1 MRAYIFISVDNSK
14 NRIIKIGI
22 FDVIR
27 EIESIIDD
35 YFGSDYYTEDIN
47 HTTYYYGDLE
57 IRIQIMLPTK
67 VNSLFFPCFL
77 LVILLIIMLISFSF
91 FCVFMS
97 SNNS

>member
-1 MRAYIFISVDNSK
+1 MRACIFINTDNSK

-57 IRIQIMLPTK
+57 IRIQIIVCERYLSVYEFEEFITNK
-67 VNSLFFPCFL
+67 IYNQ
-77 LVILLIIMLISFSF
+77 
-91 FCVFMS
+91 
-97 SNNS
+97 

>member
-1 MRAYIFISVDNSK
+1 MRAYILISVDNSK

-22 FDVIR
+22 FDVLR

-57 IRIQIMLPTK
+57 IRIQIIVCERCL
-67 VNSLFFPCFL
+67 S
-77 LVILLIIMLISFSF
+77 
-91 FCVFMS
+91 VFEFEEFIT
-97 SNNS
+97 NKIYNQ

>member
-47 HTTYYYGDLE
+47 HTTCYYGDLE
-57 IRIQIMLPTK
+57 IRIQIIVCERCL
-67 VNSLFFPCFL
+67 S
-77 LVILLIIMLISFSF
+77 
-91 FCVFMS
+91 VFEFEEFIT
-97 SNNS
+97 NKIYNQ

>member
-47 HTTYYYGDLE
+47 HITYYYGDLE
-57 IRIQIMLPTK
+57 IRIQIIVCERCL
-67 VNSLFFPCFL
+67 S
-77 LVILLIIMLISFSF
+77 
-91 FCVFMS
+91 VFEFEEFIT
-97 SNNS
+97 NKIYNQ

>member
-57 IRIQIMLPTK
+57 IRIQ
-67 VNSLFFPCFL
+67 
-77 LVILLIIMLISFSF
+77 VIVRERCLS
-91 FCVFMS
+91 VFEFEEFIT
-97 SNNS
+97 NKIYNQ

>member
-27 EIESIIDD
+27 EIESIIND

-57 IRIQIMLPTK
+57 IRIQIIVCERCL
-67 VNSLFFPCFL
+67 S
-77 LVILLIIMLISFSF
+77 
-91 FCVFMS
+91 VFEFE
-97 SNNS
+97 NFITNKIYNQ

>member
-1 MRAYIFISVDNSK
+1 MKAYIFISVDNSK
-14 NRIIKIGI
+14 HRIIKIGI

-57 IRIQIMLPTK
+57 IRIQ
-67 VNSLFFPCFL
+67 
-77 LVILLIIMLISFSF
+77 VIVCERCLS
-91 FCVFMS
+91 VFEFEEFIT
-97 SNNS
+97 NKIYNQ

>member
-14 NRIIKIGI
+14 HRIIKIDI

-57 IRIQIMLPTK
+57 IRIQ
-67 VNSLFFPCFL
+67 
-77 LVILLIIMLISFSF
+77 VIVCERCLS
-91 FCVFMS
+91 VFEFEEFIT
-97 SNNS
+97 NKIYNQ

>member
-1 MRAYIFISVDNSK
+1 MRACIFISIDNSK

-35 YFGSDYYTEDIN
+35 YFGLDYYTEDIN

-57 IRIQIMLPTK
+57 IRIQIIVYERCL
-67 VNSLFFPCFL
+67 S
-77 LVILLIIMLISFSF
+77 
-91 FCVFMS
+91 VFEFEQFIT
-97 SNNS
+97 NKIYNQ

>member
-57 IRIQIMLPTK
+57 IKIQII
-67 VNSLFFPCFL
+67 VCERCF
-77 LVILLIIMLISFSF
+77 S
-91 FCVFMS
+91 VFEFEQFIT
-97 SNNS
+97 NKIYNQ

>member
-57 IRIQIMLPTK
+57 IRIQI
-67 VNSLFFPCFL
+67 
-77 LVILLIIMLISFSF
+77 IICERCLS
-91 FCVFMS
+91 VFEFEEFIT
-97 SNNS
+97 NKIYNQ

>member
-14 NRIIKIGI
+14 HRIIKIGI

-57 IRIQIMLPTK
+57 IRIQ
-67 VNSLFFPCFL
+67 
-77 LVILLIIMLISFSF
+77 VIVCERCLSVFEFEELITNKIY
-91 FCVFMS
+91 
-97 SNNS
+97 NQ

>member
-1 MRAYIFISVDNSK
+1 MRAYIFISVGNSK

-57 IRIQIMLPTK
+57 IRIQIIVCERCL
-67 VNSLFFPCFL
+67 S
-77 LVILLIIMLISFSF
+77 
-91 FCVFMS
+91 VFEFEEFIT
-97 SNNS
+97 NKIYNQ

>member
-57 IRIQIMLPTK
+57 IRIQIIVCERCL
-67 VNSLFFPCFL
+67 S
-77 LVILLIIMLISFSF
+77 
-91 FCVFMS
+91 VFEFE
-97 SNNS
+97 NFITNKIYNQ

>member
-57 IRIQIMLPTK
+57 IRIQIIKVKNML
-67 VNSLFFPCFL
+67 
-77 LVILLIIMLISFSF
+77 M
-91 FCVFMS
+91 
-97 SNNS
+97 

>member
-1 MRAYIFISVDNSK
+1 MRACIFINIDNSK

-22 FDVIR
+22 YDVIR

-57 IRIQIMLPTK
+57 IRIQIIVCERCLS
-67 VNSLFFPCFL
+67 VFEFEQF
-77 LVILLIIMLISFSF
+77 IINKIY
-91 FCVFMS
+91 
-97 SNNS
+97 NQ

>member
-57 IRIQIMLPTK
+57 IRIR
-67 VNSLFFPCFL
+67 
-77 LVILLIIMLISFSF
+77 IIVCERCLS
-91 FCVFMS
+91 VFEFEEFIT
-97 SNNS
+97 NKIYNQ

>member
-22 FDVIR
+22 FNVIR

-57 IRIQIMLPTK
+57 IRIQIIVCERCL
-67 VNSLFFPCFL
+67 S
-77 LVILLIIMLISFSF
+77 
-91 FCVFMS
+91 VFEFEEFIT
-97 SNNS
+97 NKIYNQ

>member
-35 YFGSDYYTEDIN
+35 YFGSDYYTEDSN

-57 IRIQIMLPTK
+57 IRIQIIVCERCL
-67 VNSLFFPCFL
+67 S
-77 LVILLIIMLISFSF
+77 
-91 FCVFMS
+91 VFEFEEFIT
-97 SNNS
+97 NKIYNQ

>member
-14 NRIIKIGI
+14 HRIIKIGI

-57 IRIQIMLPTK
+57 IRIQIIVCERCL
-67 VNSLFFPCFL
+67 S
-77 LVILLIIMLISFSF
+77 
-91 FCVFMS
+91 VFEFEEFIT
-97 SNNS
+97 NKIYNQ